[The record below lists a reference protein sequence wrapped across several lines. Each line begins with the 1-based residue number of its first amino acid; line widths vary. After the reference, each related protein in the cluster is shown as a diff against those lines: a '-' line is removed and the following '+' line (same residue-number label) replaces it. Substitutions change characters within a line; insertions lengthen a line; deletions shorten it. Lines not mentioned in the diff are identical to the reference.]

1 MFLGQ
6 IERECFYGE
15 IWSISQKT
23 KLPDHLQL
31 LVDREEVK
39 CDIWELENQEP
50 DNKPIHSSPNQASSK
65 SRQK

>member
-31 LVDREEVK
+31 LVDREEIK
-39 CDIWELENQEP
+39 CDIWELQNQEP
-50 DNKPIHSSPNQASSK
+50 VNNSK
-65 SRQK
+65 FKIQNSKQFQTGI